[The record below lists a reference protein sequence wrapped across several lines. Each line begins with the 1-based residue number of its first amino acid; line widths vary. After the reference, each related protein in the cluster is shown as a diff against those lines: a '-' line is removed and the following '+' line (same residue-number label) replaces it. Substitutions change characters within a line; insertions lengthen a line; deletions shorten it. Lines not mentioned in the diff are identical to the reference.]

1 MNSTARFLSSRRRVE
16 PWLAPTRL
24 PAHPG
29 FRLTAALAILAAGL
43 AFTLAGCAGRTAER
57 TLPEL
62 SFASLIDSLSEPNR
76 YFDTDNLITNESS
89 YLHVI
94 STIEAADIRGGAY
107 IGVGPAQNFSY
118 LARIRPEI
126 AFLVD
131 IRRDNLLQHLLF
143 KTLFQLSR
151 NRLEYLATLLGR
163 PLPPDLAAWDDRSI
177 AELVDYIDRTELDEA
192 AGSAAQAGVYAVVQ
206 AFGLALSDDDLK
218 TIGAF
223 HREFM
228 TAGLSLKFR
237 SHGRAPRFYYP
248 TLRDLLLERDLAGRR
263 TSYLAS
269 EEDFQFVKE
278 LQARDHVVPVVG
290 DLGGDKSL
298 RSIGQY
304 LQRRELKVSAFY
316 TSNVEYYLHRER
328 RFPAFIRN
336 LQSLPYDD
344 RSVIIRSV
352 FHSVFGPH
360 PRAVPGH
367 ISTQVVQSI
376 AALTE
381 GVESGRYRGY
391 WDVVTLDTLD

>member
-1 MNSTARFLSSRRRVE
+1 
-16 PWLAPTRL
+16 
-24 PAHPG
+24 
-29 FRLTAALAILAAGL
+29 
-43 AFTLAGCAGRTAER
+43 
-57 TLPEL
+57 
-62 SFASLIDSLSEPNR
+62 
-76 YFDTDNLITNESS
+76 
-89 YLHVI
+89 
-94 STIEAADIRGGAY
+94 
-107 IGVGPAQNFSY
+107 
-118 LARIRPEI
+118 
-126 AFLVD
+126 
-131 IRRDNLLQHLLF
+131 
-143 KTLFQLSR
+143 
-151 NRLEYLATLLGR
+151 
-163 PLPPDLAAWDDRSI
+163 
-177 AELVDYIDRTELDEA
+177 
-192 AGSAAQAGVYAVVQ
+192 
-206 AFGLALSDDDLK
+206 
-218 TIGAF
+218 
-223 HREFM
+223 M